1 MQSDWTIW
9 QLKPEEPLTKSP
21 SLESV
26 VLTVARRTR
35 SILGC
40 CDILPVVVIVSM
52 SNRANPEQV
61 DSSPDLNRLS
71 LDLNSYQVLSEL
83 SPIPDS
89 TLPDFLDAVCC
100 LSNVSLKISHQ
111 AGKFVI
117 QKADTKLVAAV
128 GSGRIAIPDLTNQI
142 EQLTNQLFRL
152 EHEIYRLTPHLPIAQ
167 NHAPEDETDFVKPD
181 SSSLKL
187 TIRACRH
194 CLGPKPEQPDTEYT
208 DSR

>member
-1 MQSDWTIW
+1 MSTPDQLDFDPTLNRKPTTANRPTPTTITTPV
-9 QLKPEEPLTKSP
+9 LSLLNAVYDLHVASGLLTK
-21 SLESV
+21 
-26 VLTVARRTR
+26 R
-35 SILGC
+35 S
-40 CDILPVVVIVSM
+40 S
-52 SNRANPEQV
+52 
-61 DSSPDLNRLS
+61 RLAAITHS
-71 LDLNSYQVLSEL
+71 
-83 SPIPDS
+83 
-89 TLPDFLDAVCC
+89 
-100 LSNVSLKISHQ
+100 
-111 AGKFVI
+111 
-117 QKADTKLVAAV
+117 TKLVAAV